1 MEQRVRY
8 KSVST
13 GVWLYIK
20 KATKTGKIAS
30 GNTYRMIKKVNGKRI
45 EAYFTNKA
53 KAIKAYK
60 SL

>member
-1 MEQRVRY
+1 MKQRVRY
-8 KSVST
+8 KKVSV

-30 GNTYRMIKKVNGKRI
+30 GNTYRMLKKVDGIKY

-53 KAIKAYK
+53 KAIKVYK
-60 SL
+60 AL

>member
-8 KSVST
+8 KKIST

-30 GNTYRMIKKVNGKRI
+30 GNKYRMIKMVNGKKI
-45 EAYFTNKA
+45 DLYFTNKTR
-53 KAIKAYK
+53 AINFYK